1 MAGPDLL
8 ASLYKVAFDHDAF
21 DEPADIFID
30 PAAVQDLFYNADL
43 LLYFLPELEW
53 LASMRTAGFSRF
65 LSSYFSRRSW
75 ISS

>member
-43 LLYFLPELEW
+43 LFIFL
-53 LASMRTAGFSRF
+53 AGSWNGW
-65 LSSYFSRRSW
+65 RR
-75 ISS
+75 